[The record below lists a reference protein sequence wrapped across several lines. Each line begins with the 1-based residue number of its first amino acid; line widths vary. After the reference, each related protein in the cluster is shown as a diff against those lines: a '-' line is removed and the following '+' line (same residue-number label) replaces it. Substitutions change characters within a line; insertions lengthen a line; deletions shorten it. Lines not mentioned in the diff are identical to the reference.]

1 VEASYNLAMAM
12 AREIVANFADFL
24 AKMALFNSKVEP

>member
-1 VEASYNLAMAM
+1 VEASYNLAMAI

-24 AKMALFNSKVEP
+24 AKVAKVYSKVEP